1 MKRMNNIR
9 EVFEKEL
16 EAVSGELNRRH
27 WLPFISKAEV
37 LRLLSGLVNR
47 LASSYRG
54 KQHKD
59 SLKTVDRMNE
69 LDTLFKEREEE
80 RERQFELHLD
90 QQKEAIIKA
99 SSKAFCKGVC
109 PELSNGNYATFC
121 ICQRRNRYVK
131 HLKEYFDE
139 YMAENADQIV
149 NEYKESPKWKSNDKK

>member
-1 MKRMNNIR
+1 M
-9 EVFEKEL
+9 FEKEL
-16 EAVSGELNRRH
+16 EAATEELNRRR
-27 WLPFISKAEV
+27 WLPFMGKAEA
-37 LRLLSGLVNR
+37 LRLLSGVVNR

-54 KQHKD
+54 KQHED

-80 RERQFELHLD
+80 RERQFGIHLD

-99 SSKAFCKGVC
+99 SSKAFCEGVC
-109 PELSNGNYATFC
+109 PERAKGSLAYFC

-139 YMAENADQIV
+139 YMAENADQLT
-149 NEYKESPKWKSNDKK
+149 NDYKESPKWKSKDKK